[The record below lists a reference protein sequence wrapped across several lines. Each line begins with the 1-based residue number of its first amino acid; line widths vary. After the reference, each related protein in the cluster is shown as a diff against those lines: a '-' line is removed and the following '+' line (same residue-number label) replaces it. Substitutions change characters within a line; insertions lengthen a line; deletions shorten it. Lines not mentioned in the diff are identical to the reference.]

1 MARQARMYFDT
12 GFACHPRS
20 SEIAPTI
27 VRGPY
32 NIPHVRFEAYSVYTN
47 KMGCGSFRGPGGIQA
62 HFAGES
68 QIDIIC
74 RELGLDP
81 IAFRRRNGVQAGGTS
96 GAGVRLRRVGMRE
109 ALDRAADTVHG
120 TSRSPVSQAKR
131 SGVVWL
137 AASGAWGAGVA
148 RAPG

>member
-1 MARQARMYFDT
+1 MYFDT
-12 GFACHPRS
+12 GFACHHAALKLLRRLCAGR
-20 SEIAPTI
+20 ITFRI
-27 VRGPY
+27 
-32 NIPHVRFEAYSVYTN
+32 RFEAYSVYTN

-81 IAFRRRNGVQAGGTS
+81 IAFRRRNGVQEVGPQALACACAGL
-96 GAGVRLRRVGMRE
+96 ACARRWIVRLT
-109 ALDRAADTVHG
+109 LCIG
-120 TSRSPVSQAKR
+120 TSRSPVSRAKR
-131 SGVVWL
+131 SGVVWP

-148 RAPG
+148 RGLGEAE

>member
-1 MARQARMYFDT
+1 MRGLLVARQARMYFDT

-81 IAFRRRNGVQAGGTS
+81 IDFRRRNGVQEGGTS
-96 GAGVRLRRVGMRE
+96 GAGVRLRRVGMR
-109 ALDRAADTVHG
+109 
-120 TSRSPVSQAKR
+120 
-131 SGVVWL
+131 
-137 AASGAWGAGVA
+137 AGV
-148 RAPG
+148 GSCG